1 MLFDTDYILSMTEAN
16 QNFSRVAKMVDQ
28 NGAAIIMKNNKP
40 RYLVIDFSEVDT
52 MQTAS
57 NHDVSEISK
66 KLIKKNKKAYEE
78 LAKLFFVLK
87 NRYSCCMSSLSKK
100 QVEVPV

>member
-1 MLFDTDYILSMTEAN
+1 MLIDTEYILSMTEAN

-52 MQTAS
+52 KHTAS
-57 NHDVSEISK
+57 NHDVSDISK

-78 LAKLFFVLK
+78 LAK
-87 NRYSCCMSSLSKK
+87 
-100 QVEVPV
+100 

>member
-1 MLFDTDYILSMTEAN
+1 MKEKEEDTLMLFDTDYILSMTEAN

-78 LAKLFFVLK
+78 LI
-87 NRYSCCMSSLSKK
+87 
-100 QVEVPV
+100 